1 MSDPGQAMFVSY
13 TVEPDSTLPKNTF
26 RFSVTTPAGDPR
38 LFTCEVFNEAGDDVC
53 DMVTQGG
60 TTDSSPND
68 FTSFAGHSLTLR
80 LNYKDSGRESVG
92 IPLAFTQD
100 LSAALD
106 QQRIR
111 ISWSAQTVAVSEPPR
126 PLVQLD
132 PAGSPVVLSYDIPEP
147 TSYRG
152 RQIIEMDF
160 PVEWF
165 ASQANVAPQ
174 STVPT
179 SSAPRGGDQKK
190 QSAVRANVALP
201 SLPRLSPVSSPSPI
215 YADDAPVLG
224 TTVPPERTTDT
235 TKLTDQAI
243 ATAYEQGKATGY
255 FDPKI
260 FPGIRVGDDAA
271 SLLALGEALAG
282 LDTRTVV
289 TQIQAGRRL
298 ALYRDTSGRLSYRFI
313 AEPLRG
319 APSLLL
325 VEYYRL
331 SSFPARYGAGRTIKT
346 FSLLPGEKTRIRVNT
361 YKRSSQSVAQ
371 SSSIL
376 DSTSQ
381 DTESEFE
388 RSVLAEQSSQDASSR
403 SLEYHAEAQA
413 EGKASWGWGSASVQA
428 SGGVKGASNA
438 TREEFAKNLTNA
450 VAQNAARASSR
461 RDVEIDTSLDTKL
474 EAGEEEAVER
484 DLENINVSRTLNFV
498 FRQMNQEFVSVLH
511 LVDVRVAYFNGYG
524 ESRMEVPLPQLEDL
538 LNTYI
543 VRERHDAVHD
553 AITAE
558 LQAITDYRGQTRTDF
573 VQPRTLTGD
582 DQQSITYLRVNPDAV
597 SVYRPGPDAAPINV
611 PGVIMAAESHVMR
624 TDGVVVDTFLGLGN
638 ALDDY
643 STGLQTETV
652 RAEQIENGRRQAELD
667 RLQLAMQLIR
677 DKNTDAVKLY
687 QQIFPTNPIINQIE
701 QAAIGTPNGQT
712 QPTTRT

>member
-1 MSDPGQAMFVSY
+1 MSDSRQALFVSY
-13 TVEPDSTLPKNTF
+13 TVEPDATLPKNTF
-26 RFSVTTPAGDPR
+26 GFSVTTPVGDAR
-38 LFTCEVFNEAGDDVC
+38 EFVCSVLNEAEEEVTY
-53 DMVTQGG
+53 MVTQGG
-60 TTDSSPND
+60 TTDSPPLD
-68 FTSFAGHSLTLR
+68 FGRFAGRSLLLR
-80 LNYKDSGRESVG
+80 LKYVDGVVDV
-92 IPLAFTQD
+92 PLAFTDD

-111 ISWSAQTVAVSEPPR
+111 VRWSAQTVAVSDPPP

-132 PAGSPVVLSYDIPEP
+132 PSGSPVVLSYDIPEP

-152 RQIIEMDF
+152 RQIVELDF

-165 ASQANVAPQ
+165 ASQP
-174 STVPT
+174 VPK
-179 SSAPRGGDQKK
+179 SAATAAQRGGEQKK
-190 QSAVRANVALP
+190 QTGVRASVALP
-201 SLPRLSPVSSPSPI
+201 SRPRLGPVSAPSPI

-235 TKLTDQAI
+235 TQLSDDTI
-243 ATAYEQGKATGY
+243 ATAYEQAKATGY

-260 FPGIRVGDDAA
+260 FPGVRVGDDEA
-271 SLLALGEALAG
+271 SLLALREALEN
-282 LDTRTVV
+282 LDTATVV
-289 TQIQAGRRL
+289 TQLQAGRRL

-313 AEPLRG
+313 SEPLHG
-319 APSLLL
+319 VPSLLL

-361 YKRSSQSVAQ
+361 YKRSSQTVAQ

-388 RSVLAEQSSQDASSR
+388 RSVLAEQTSQDASSR

-413 EGKASWGWGSASVQA
+413 QGKASWGWGSASVQA

-461 RDVEIDTSLDTKL
+461 RDVSIDTSLDAKL
-474 EAGEEEAVER
+474 EAGEEEALER

-524 ESRMEVPLPQLEDL
+524 ESRMEVPLPQLDDL
-538 LNTYI
+538 LETYI
-543 VRERHDAVHD
+543 VAERRDAVRT
-553 AITAE
+553 AIAGE
-558 LQAITDYRGQTRTDF
+558 LQAITDYRGQNRTDF
-573 VQPRTLTGD
+573 VQSRTLTGD
-582 DQQSITYLRVNPDAV
+582 DEQSVTYLRVNPDAV
-597 SVYRPGPDAAPINV
+597 SAYRPGPDAAPINV

-652 RAEQIENGRRQAELD
+652 RAEQIENARRQAELD
-667 RLQLAMQLIR
+667 RLKLAMQLIR
-677 DKNTDAVKLY
+677 DGNTDGVKLY

-701 QAAIGTPNGQT
+701 QAAIGTPNGQA
-712 QPTTRT
+712 QPAGRG

>member
-1 MSDPGQAMFVSY
+1 MSEPGQAMFVSY

-26 RFSVTTPAGDPR
+26 GFSVTTPPGDQR
-38 LFTCEVFNEAGDDVC
+38 TFTCLLFNEAGDEMAN
-53 DMVTQGG
+53 MVTQGG
-60 TTDSSPND
+60 TTDSSPYD
-68 FTSFAGHSLTLR
+68 FTSFTGRSLALR
-80 LNYKDSGRESVG
+80 LNYEDSGRSDIG
-92 IPLAFTQD
+92 IPMAFAQD

-111 ISWSAQTVAVSEPPR
+111 ISWSARTVAVSEPPR

-132 PAGSPVVLSYDIPEP
+132 PGGSPVILSYDIPEP

-165 ASQANVAPQ
+165 ASQATVAPQ
-174 STVPT
+174 S
-179 SSAPRGGDQKK
+179 AQKK
-190 QSAVRANVALP
+190 QTAVQANIGIP
-201 SLPRLSPVSSPSPI
+201 SRPWLGPVSSASPI

-235 TKLTDQAI
+235 TKLSDQTI
-243 ATAYEQGKATGY
+243 ASAYEEGKATGY

-260 FPGIRVGDDAA
+260 FPGVRVGDDAA
-271 SLLALGEALAG
+271 SLVALGEALAG
-282 LDTRTVV
+282 LATRTVV
-289 TQIQAGRRL
+289 TQLQAGKRL

-313 AEPLRG
+313 SEPLRG

-325 VEYYRL
+325 IEYYRL

-361 YKRSSQSVAQ
+361 YKRSSQTVAQ

-413 EGKASWGWGSASVQA
+413 QGKASWGWGSASVQA

-538 LNTYI
+538 LGTYI
-543 VRERHDAVHD
+543 VRERHDAVRD
-553 AITAE
+553 AIAGE
-558 LQAITDYRGQTRTDF
+558 LQAITDYRGQNRTDF
-573 VQPRTLTGD
+573 VQSRTLTGD
-582 DQQSITYLRVNPDAV
+582 ERQSITYLRVNPDAV
-597 SVYRPGPDAAPINV
+597 SVYRPGPDATPINV

-652 RAEQIENGRRQAELD
+652 RAEQIENARRQAELD

-677 DKNTDAVKLY
+677 DENTDGVKLY
-687 QQIFPTNPIINQIE
+687 QQIFPTTPIINQIE
-701 QAAIGTPNGQT
+701 QAAIGTSNGQA
-712 QPTTRT
+712 QPATRN

>member
-1 MSDPGQAMFVSY
+1 MSEPGQAMFVSY

-26 RFSVTTPAGDPR
+26 RVSVTAPTGDSR
-38 LFTCEVFNEAGDDVC
+38 EFTCALSNEAGDVWNL
-53 DMVTQGG
+53 VTRDGG
-60 TTDSSPND
+60 TDSPPYD
-68 FTSFAGHSLTLR
+68 FTSFTGRSLSMR
-80 LNYKDSGRESVG
+80 LNYENSGRSDIG
-92 IPLAFTQD
+92 IPLAFAQD

-106 QQRIR
+106 QQRIK
-111 ISWSAQTVAVSEPPR
+111 ISWSTRTVAVSEPPR
-126 PLVQLD
+126 PLVELD
-132 PAGSPVVLSYDIPEP
+132 PGGSPVVLSYDIPEP

-152 RQIIEMDF
+152 RQIVELDF

-165 ASQANVAPQ
+165 ASQATAAPQ
-174 STVPT
+174 SALPT
-179 SSAPRGGDQKK
+179 RASSGGEQKK
-190 QSAVRANVALP
+190 QSAVQANISIP
-201 SLPRLSPVSSPSPI
+201 SQPRLGPVASPSPI

-224 TTVPPERTTDT
+224 TTVPPERTSDS
-235 TKLTDQAI
+235 TKLPDQAI
-243 ATAYEQGKATGY
+243 ATAYDQAKATGY

-260 FPGIRVGDDAA
+260 FPGIRVGDDAV
-271 SLLALGEALAG
+271 SLLALRDALAG
-282 LDTRTVV
+282 LDKATVV

-298 ALYRDTSGRLSYRFI
+298 ALYRDTSGRLTYRFI
-313 AEPLRG
+313 SEPLRG

-361 YKRSSQSVAQ
+361 YKRSSQTVAQ

-438 TREEFAKNLTNA
+438 SREEFAKNLTNA

-524 ESRMEVPLPQLEDL
+524 ESRVEVPLPQLEDL

-553 AITAE
+553 AITGE

-573 VQPRTLTGD
+573 VQQRTLTGD
-582 DQQSITYLRVNPDAV
+582 QQSMTYMRVNPDAV

-667 RLQLAMQLIR
+667 RLELAMRLIR
-677 DKNTDAVKLY
+677 DQNADGVKLY

-701 QAAIGTPNGQT
+701 QAAIGTPNGQS
-712 QPTTRT
+712 QPATRR

>member
-1 MSDPGQAMFVSY
+1 MSDPGQALFVSY

-26 RFSVTTPAGDPR
+26 RFSVTAPAGDPR
-38 LFTCEVFNEAGDDVC
+38 TFTCALFNEAGDVWN
-53 DMVTQGG
+53 MVTQGG
-60 TTDSSPND
+60 TTDSSPCD
-68 FTSFAGHSLTLR
+68 FTSFKGRSLSLR
-80 LNYKDSGRESVG
+80 LNYENSGRSDIG
-92 IPLAFTQD
+92 IPLAFAQD

-111 ISWSAQTVAVSEPPR
+111 ITWSGQTVAVSEPPR

-152 RQIIEMDF
+152 RQIVELDF

-165 ASQANVAPQ
+165 ASKETAAPQ
-174 STVPT
+174 SAPTTRT
-179 SSAPRGGDQKK
+179 SSGGDQKK
-190 QSAVRANVALP
+190 QAGVRANISIP
-201 SLPRLSPVSSPSPI
+201 SQPRLSPVSSPSPI

-224 TTVPPERTTDT
+224 TTVPPERTSDS
-235 TKLTDQAI
+235 TKLPDQTI
-243 ATAYEQGKATGY
+243 ATAYEQAKATGY

-260 FPGIRVGDDAA
+260 FPGIRVGDDAV
-271 SLLALGEALAG
+271 SLLALREALTG

-289 TQIQAGRRL
+289 IQIQAGKRL

-361 YKRSSQSVAQ
+361 YKRSSQTVAQ

-438 TREEFAKNLTNA
+438 SREEFAKNLTNA

-524 ESRMEVPLPQLEDL
+524 ESRVEVPLPQLEDL

-553 AITAE
+553 AITGE

-573 VQPRTLTGD
+573 IQPRTLTGD

-667 RLQLAMQLIR
+667 RLELAMRLIR
-677 DKNTDAVKLY
+677 DENADGVTLY

-712 QPTTRT
+712 RPATRT